1 MVGREER
8 RSYDVAASEVVAGR
22 VRRGPGAWGGTRPG
36 ARARVGLGY
45 APDVVG
51 LGRRGYRHDALH
63 AAVLGDGDRWAR
75 RRHPLARDAGAGV
88 GDRLRDADPP
98 RALRARGHQPRGV
111 RSQAAG
117 PWAVRLRRF
126 DKRSPRVKRS
136 RARQYASPIRVDDL
150 AVAADL

>member
-51 LGRRGYRHDALH
+51 LGRRGIVMMLFMLLFWGMVIAGL
-63 AAVLGDGDRWAR
+63 VVGIRWLAIQR
-75 RRHPLARDAGAGV
+75 RAWGTDSAMQI
-88 GDRLRDADPP
+88 LRE
-98 RALRARGHQPRGV
+98 RYARGDISREEFEAK
-111 RSQAAG
+111 RRDLG
-117 PWAVRLRRF
+117 P
-126 DKRSPRVKRS
+126 
-136 RARQYASPIRVDDL
+136 
-150 AVAADL
+150 